1 MKVYF
6 AGICRLHPKAQNSLY
21 FKRKGQEKQSS
32 FLIGDMSKY
41 FYAKLIEKKSL
52 SLAIIIIII
61 IKTTTTIIAHALQSR
76 HYAKCL
82 NTLSH
87 LT

>member
-41 FYAKLIEKKSL
+41 FYAKLIEKKITESGNNNNNNKNYYYRYCPCT
-52 SLAIIIIII
+52 A
-61 IKTTTTIIAHALQSR
+61 KQAL
-76 HYAKCL
+76 C
-82 NTLSH
+82 
-87 LT
+87 